1 MPVLIGGF
9 TLQTGVPIDDRYVI
23 ASSSNRFDFSAGLL
37 YEGATTYAEG
47 DQQYFIFVSSSAYDT
62 ADEDSAWREII
73 LSDPGGTGSITIGSI
88 TIEEDASIGGVLT
101 LAGVG
106 NVSES
111 IAETVQQAGNLQTVT
126 DRGAITTNV
135 ITASNGIVSPMIIA
149 AEAEATQNN
158 SFFAVSGSG
167 MVFEDQVN
175 KDSFPAVKLGGLMV
189 SGGILYV
196 GCSS

>member
-37 YEGATTYAEG
+37 YEGVTTYAEYN
-47 DQQYFIFVSSSAYDT
+47 QQYFIFVSSSAYDT
-62 ADEDSAWREII
+62 ADEESAWREII
-73 LSDPGGTGSITIGSI
+73 LSDPGGTGSVTIPG
-88 TIEEDASIGGVLT
+88 TLTLGGV
-101 LAGVG
+101 GD
-106 NVSES
+106 VSES
-111 IAETVQQAGNLQTVT
+111 ISTAIKSAGDLQVVT
-126 DRGAITTNV
+126 DRGPETTNV

-149 AEAEATQNN
+149 SQAVSSQNN

-167 MVFEDQVN
+167 MVFEDQEL
-175 KDSFPAVKLGGLMV
+175 KGSFPAVKLGGLMV
-189 SGGILYV
+189 SGGVLYV

>member
-23 ASSSNRFDFSAGLL
+23 SASSERFDFSSGLL
-37 YEGATTYAEG
+37 YEGLTTYATG
-47 DQQYFIFVSSSAYDT
+47 SQQYFLFVSSSTYST
-62 ADEDSAWREII
+62 AASASSWREF
-73 LSDPGGTGSITIGSI
+73 
-88 TIEEDASIGGVLT
+88 VLT
-101 LAGVG
+101 EPGVG
-106 NVSES
+106 DVVIDGALQIDGISNVSES
-111 IAETVQQAGNLQTVT
+111 IATAIKSAGDLQVVT
-126 DRGAITTNV
+126 DRGAVTTNV

-149 AEAEATQNN
+149 SEAEDSQNN

-167 MVFEDQVN
+167 LIFEDQEN